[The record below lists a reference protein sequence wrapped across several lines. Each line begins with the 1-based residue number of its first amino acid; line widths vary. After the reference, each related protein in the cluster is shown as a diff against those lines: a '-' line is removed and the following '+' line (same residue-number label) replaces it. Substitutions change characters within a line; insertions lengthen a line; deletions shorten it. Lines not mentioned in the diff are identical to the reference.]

1 MSFCMEFRQSFFPVD
16 QRVYLKERSSLF
28 IAVYHKGA
36 LILSNASS
44 RYMTIQDSSCPPQDG
59 IGKP

>member
-1 MSFCMEFRQSFFPVD
+1 MEFRQSFFPVD

-28 IAVYHKGA
+28 IAVYHKGV

-44 RYMTIQDSSCPPQDG
+44 PYMPVQDFPCPPQDG